1 MQYRIKDAL
10 SVLLVLI
17 VLALVLWFILSR
29 LMIVLFI
36 PISLGGA
43 VLVLLGILV
52 GIILVLDHFLDFL

>member
-1 MQYRIKDAL
+1 MHYGIKGAL

-17 VLALVLWFILSR
+17 VIALVLWFILSR

-36 PISLGGA
+36 PLSFGGA

-52 GIILVLDHFLDFL
+52 GIILVLDHFLEFL

>member
-1 MQYRIKDAL
+1 MHYRIKDAL

-29 LMIVLFI
+29 LRIVLLI
-36 PISLGGA
+36 PLSFGGA

>member
-29 LMIVLFI
+29 LRIVLLI
-36 PISLGGA
+36 PLSFGGA